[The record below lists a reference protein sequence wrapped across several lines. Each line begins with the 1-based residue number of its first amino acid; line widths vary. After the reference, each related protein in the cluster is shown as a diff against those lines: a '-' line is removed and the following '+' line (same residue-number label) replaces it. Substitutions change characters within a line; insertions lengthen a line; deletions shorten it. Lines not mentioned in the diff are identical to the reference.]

1 MSQFFASGGQSIEVS
16 ASASGLISFR
26 MDWLDL
32 RAVQGPS
39 TDFSST
45 AVQGNSEKR
54 LGRRGGG
61 GRPARTHEEQP
72 QISLTD
78 LRAEGSALGWE
89 PRDRNFRLVV
99 GPGGNEPLFT
109 ILIASDAVDR
119 GHVFHCSVSSRQP
132 PFARKQELDSI
143 PSALFQSPSGQKGP
157 VPPPRVPWRCLPGR
171 TSSR

>member
-1 MSQFFASGGQSIEVS
+1 MQSRDPQQTS
-16 ASASGLISFR
+16 PAPRFR
-26 MDWLDL
+26 ET
-32 RAVQGPS
+32 V
-39 TDFSST
+39 
-45 AVQGNSEKR
+45 KR
-54 LGRRGGG
+54 CRRGGG

-78 LRAEGSALGWE
+78 LRAEGSALAWE
-89 PRDRNFRLVV
+89 PRDRNFCLVV

-109 ILIASDAVDR
+109 TLIASYAVDR